1 MNELQHRVVV
11 VTGAAQGI
19 GRATA
24 QAFLAEGARVV
35 LTDRDRDRCEEA
47 AKELGGDVHVRGL
60 DVTDA
65 AAFQSVVDDVE
76 STLAPIDVLVNNAGI
91 MTLGAF
97 LDQPA
102 EHDAQQIAV
111 NVHGV
116 LNGMRAVLPGM
127 KGRGAG
133 CVVNVASM
141 AGKVPTPYAAV
152 YSATKHAIVGLTEA
166 VRYELRDTGVH
177 LAYVMPIPVRT
188 QLIAGV
194 KDLSWPPP
202 VEPEQVAEAIV
213 DAVRRRQIEVFVPK
227 SQRAIAAMPAIVP
240 RRLVE
245 AFARRLGVDVL
256 FERADA
262 AARADYEARSTRPGR

>member
-1 MNELQHRVVV
+1 ML

-24 QAFLAEGARVV
+24 SAFLEHGARVV
-35 LTDRDRDRCEEA
+35 LTDRDRDRLEA
-47 AKELGGDVHVRGL
+47 SAQALTGETHVRAL

-65 AAFQSVVDDVE
+65 AAFGAVVDDVE
-76 STLAPIDVLVNNAGI
+76 ANVGPIDVLVNNAGI
-91 MTLGAF
+91 MTIGAF
-97 LDQPA
+97 LDQPP

-116 LNGMRAVLPGM
+116 LNGMRAVLPRM
-127 KGRGAG
+127 RERGAG
-133 CVVNVASM
+133 TVVNVASM

-152 YSATKHAIVGLTEA
+152 YSATKHAICGLTEA
-166 VRYELRDTGVH
+166 VRFELKDTGVH

-194 KDLSWPPP
+194 PDLDWPPP
-202 VEPEQVAEAIV
+202 VEPEDVAAAIV
-213 DAVRRRQIEVFVPK
+213 DAVQHDRIEVFVPK
-227 SQRAIAAMPAIVP
+227 SQRAVAALPALFP

-245 AFARRLGVDVL
+245 AFAKRLGVDVL
-256 FERADA
+256 FEHADRG
-262 AARADYEARSTRPGR
+262 ARAEYEARSTRPPR